1 MIGTTQLSQEGRT
14 VAIDDKTGLCPVWFI
29 TGASSGVGQATA
41 IAALD
46 RGDRVVATARNPQAL
61 RELDSRHPDGVLPVR
76 LDVRDEEQA
85 RAAVAAAVAAFGRID
100 VVVNSA
106 GYGLFGPVEK
116 TTDEQA
122 RAIFDTN
129 FFGVLNVVRAA
140 LPVLRMQRVGHVF
153 QLSSLF
159 GQMSWPGTG
168 LLAATKHAVGGVTAA
183 LAQELAPLGIRFTM
197 VEPGAID
204 TRFMSNSIVT
214 ETESDYDGTVGAL
227 LRSLTRAPAAEAL
240 SATAVASAI
249 ARVAGAD
256 RPPLHLA
263 VGRSAAE
270 AIHGELTA
278 RLQDVTEC
286 KTGHLT

>member
-1 MIGTTQLSQEGRT
+1 MAT
-14 VAIDDKTGLCPVWFI
+14 DDKTAPCRVWFI
-29 TGASSGVGQATA
+29 TGASSGVGAATA

-46 RGDRVVATARNPQAL
+46 RGDRVAAAARNQHAL
-61 RELDSRHPDGVLPVR
+61 GGLGSGDRDRVLPVG
-76 LDVRDEEQA
+76 LDVRDEAQA
-85 RAAVAAAVAAFGRID
+85 EAAVAAAVAAFGRID

-129 FFGVLNVVRAA
+129 FFGVLNVLRAI
-140 LPVLRMQRVGHVF
+140 LPVLRRQRAGHVF

-159 GQMSWPGTG
+159 GQISWPGTG

-183 LAQELAPLGIRFTM
+183 LAQELAPLGVRFTM
-197 VEPGAID
+197 VEPGAIT
-204 TRFMSNSIVT
+204 TRFMSNSVVT
-214 ETESDYDGTVGAL
+214 ETEVDYDSTVGAL
-227 LRSLTRAPAAEAL
+227 FRALAQDTGAESL
-240 SATAVASAI
+240 SATAVAAAI

-263 VGRSAAE
+263 LGRTAAE
-270 AIHGELTA
+270 AIHQELTA
-278 RLQDVTEC
+278 RLQDLTDWNQVTGAAAAAEP
-286 KTGHLT
+286 GQPVDSA